1 MSLEQNRTTAIKFLT
16 GMKDH
21 NGIDGSFVSDDF
33 QWWSPIHEPLTLAK
47 INALI
52 AGMGAIMPRL
62 PEMTVVG
69 VTAEGDRVA
78 VETSGKCELT
88 NGKRYDNTYHFL
100 VLLRDGKIRMVKEYC
115 DTKLARDAFTE
126 S

>member
-1 MSLEQNRTTAIKFLT
+1 MSVEQNRTTAIKFLT
-16 GMKDH
+16 G
-21 NGIDGSFVSDDF
+21 GIDASMVTDDF
-33 QWWSPIHEPLTLAK
+33 QWWTPAHGPMDVAK
-47 INALI
+47 MKALV

-78 VETSGKCELT
+78 VEISGKCELT
-88 NGKRYDNTYHFL
+88 NGKRYDNSYHFL
-100 VLLRDGKIRMVKEYC
+100 VLLRDGKIRTVKEYC
-115 DTKLARDAFTE
+115 DTKLAHDAFSE